1 MSSKIQIEPDT
12 VDGLSANIS
21 SAAGEIETK
30 LSNLTSASTTLQGQ
44 WAGAAME
51 AFAAQYSSWSADMAA
66 IAVAAE
72 ASAKAAKTAATAF
85 RNADDRV
92 GALWSL

>member
-1 MSSKIQIEPDT
+1 MSSRIQIEPDT
-12 VDGLSANIS
+12 VDGLSSSIS
-21 SAAGEIETK
+21 TAAGEIESK
-30 LSNLTSASTTLQGQ
+30 LTSLTSASTTLQGR
-44 WAGAAME
+44 WAGEAME
-51 AFAAQYSSWSADMAA
+51 AFAAKYSSWSADMSA